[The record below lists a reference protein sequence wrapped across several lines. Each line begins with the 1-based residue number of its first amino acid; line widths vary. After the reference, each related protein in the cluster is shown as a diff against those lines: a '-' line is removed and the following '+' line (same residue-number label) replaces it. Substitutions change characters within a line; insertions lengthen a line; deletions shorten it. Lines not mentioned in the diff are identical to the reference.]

1 MTSVVQLQCITLA
14 MHEGREAKTSEFLG
28 AGMEA
33 ETQNRT
39 TVSQQSRSKRLSSFI
54 WILVLWVFV
63 RLIAGMDGI
72 SWTRAFDGISI
83 WLGLWPSTCLLL
95 LATLPQAIRYQ
106 SLFRKAALFMVIGSF
121 IIGIVLIQVVENIQ
135 KIHLIEQW
143 IQYFSLFFVIVGVGV
158 YAKLNKGEK
167 V

>member
-1 MTSVVQLQCITLA
+1 MN
-14 MHEGREAKTSEFLG
+14 
-28 AGMEA
+28 A
-33 ETQNRT
+33 ETQSE
-39 TVSQQSRSKRLSSFI
+39 VVIKEQPKSKRLSSLI
-54 WILVLWVFV
+54 WILVLWAFV
-63 RLIAGMDGI
+63 RLLAGMDGI

-95 LATLPQAIRYQ
+95 LATLPRVIRYQ

-121 IIGIVLIQVVENIQ
+121 IGGIVLIQIVGNIQ